1 MTRIL
6 SLFVVFML
14 SGVLAFAQNRVVSGK
29 VTDEAGAPV
38 TGATIYVGNKAVG
51 STDKNG
57 NYSLKNVAPN
67 AIITIG
73 GGNSNL
79 TEKKINSGTGSVVD
93 FSVVRSAAQLDVVTV
108 TAVTTALGIKKN
120 PNELGY
126 AQTTITNKLLTAGK
140 SSDVAQSLVGK
151 VSGLNITSTNSGVF
165 NDTKI
170 NFRGIRSLTGNN
182 SPMLV
187 VDGASTPL
195 GYLSSI
201 APEDILSTTLLKS
214 ASAAA
219 IYGPDA
225 INGVIIVNTKRG
237 NASDKITVSITSSVQ
252 FTKVAFFPKLQH
264 QFGAGAGEIIN
275 ADGTY
280 GYVPYENQM
289 YGPAFDGSTQDIG
302 VRLEDGSIQSG
313 PYSNLH
319 ASDKKNFYNTGVTM
333 QNTISL
339 TGKDFFVSADDAV
352 IHGVVPDDR
361 NRRTSFRFNGGKQ
374 YNKFSASYGLN
385 YVVSNSNVVD
395 ETGQQNY
402 PGTAYNG
409 GIFFQV
415 LQIPDNVPLSQY
427 KDWKNNKFAQY
438 SNYFNEFALNPYW
451 IIGNHRSLGHTDDFF
466 GNLDLAYQIKPW
478 LKANA
483 RFNTRVLNQMQQNNT
498 APVIV
503 TDYAATHRSATTY
516 SNKPGS
522 VFNDAFNASRINFD
536 GFLDGST
543 AAGKS
548 LNIKYV
554 AGGTI
559 RQSRSRDVA
568 AGGRNLVVP
577 YLFNTSVRSGDANLA
592 GSGNNRII
600 NSSLYSLYGS
610 LGFGFKEYAFVEFTG
625 RNDWDSRLAKD
636 NRSFFY
642 PAVNASLVLV
652 DRKAGILKTG
662 QDGIFSSAKIRGA
675 YSKSGNV
682 NLGSYQLQPTYTQPA
697 GFPYGSNVGFT
708 TGNTIPDINGI
719 TPEFVYSTEAG
730 IDIGLL
736 KDRLTLSAS
745 YFNQECKD
753 QILTVSQPSSTG
765 YPFALANA
773 AQFKNYGVEFDLGLT
788 PLVEIGKAKINL
800 LVNATYN
807 DSKVQKTFKDLPV
820 TIGSSSTFIQNSA
833 SSPTANN
840 QAVVGLPAFVF
851 QLSDYARDPATG
863 KVIVD
868 AATGYPTQASSLAV
882 MGRTLP
888 KWIIGVTPSVSI
900 GNVSISATLDY
911 KCGHNFYSGLG
922 SDLDFSG
929 LSARSAEY
937 NRQNFVFPNS
947 VYAQVDGAGNP
958 TGKYL
963 PNTNILTQDG
973 NYEFWTGANTNTGIA
988 TNYFASANALRLR
1001 EVNLSYSLPNSVFA
1015 NSKSIKRLTFSIVGR
1030 NLLLFTAKSNQW
1042 GDPEFNSA
1050 SGANS
1055 FGLGSSFQSPSSRQL
1070 GLSINAQF

>member
-14 SGVLAFAQNRVVSGK
+14 SGVLAFAQNRVVTGTVK
-29 VTDEAGAPV
+29 DETGVAV
-38 TGATIYVGNKAVG
+38 SGATIYVGNKAVG
-51 STDKNG
+51 FTDKNG
-57 NYSLKNVAPN
+57 NYSIKNVAPN
-67 AIITIG
+67 AIITVG

-79 TEKKINSGTGSVVD
+79 IEKKINSGASGVVD
-93 FSVVRSAAQLDVVTV
+93 FSVVRTTAELSTVTV
-108 TAVTTALGIKKN
+108 TAVTTALGIRKQPK
-120 PNELGY
+120 ELGY
-126 AQTTITNKLLTAGK
+126 AQTTLNNRAITAGK
-140 SSDVAQSLVGK
+140 SADVAQSLVGK

-225 INGVIIVNTKRG
+225 INGVIIINTKRG
-237 NASDKITVSITSSVQ
+237 GTADKLTVSLTSSVQ
-252 FTKVAFFPKLQH
+252 FTKVAFFPRLQH
-264 QFGAGAGEIIN
+264 QFGPGAGEIIN
-275 ADGTY
+275 PDGSY
-280 GYVPYENQM
+280 GYVPYENQN
-289 YGPAFDGSTQDIG
+289 YGPAFDGTIKEIG

-319 ASDKKNFYNTGVTM
+319 ANDKKNFYNTGVTI

-339 TGKDFFVSADDAV
+339 SGKDFFVSADDAI
-352 IHGVVPDDR
+352 IHGVVPDDQ

-374 YNKFSASYGLN
+374 YNKFSANYSLN
-385 YVVSNSNVVD
+385 YVVGNFNVVD
-395 ETGQQNY
+395 EGGQQNY
-402 PGTAYNG
+402 TTTSYNG
-409 GIFFQV
+409 GLFFQV
-415 LQIPDNVPLSQY
+415 LQIGDNVPLSQY
-427 KDWKNNKFAQY
+427 KDWRNNKFAQY
-438 SNYFNEFALNPYW
+438 SNYYNEFALNPYW
-451 IIGNHRSLGHTDDFF
+451 IVGNHRAIGHSDDFF
-466 GNLDLAYQIKPW
+466 GNLDLGYQIKPW

-483 RFNTRVLNQMQQNNT
+483 RFNTRVLNQLQQNNT
-498 APVIV
+498 APVVV
-503 TDYAATHRSATTY
+503 TDYAASHRSATTY

-522 VFNDAFNASRINFD
+522 VFNDAFNSSRINFD
-536 GFLDGST
+536 GFFDGST
-543 AAGKS
+543 AINKS
-548 LNIKYV
+548 LNVKYV

-559 RQSRSRDVA
+559 RQSRQRDVA

-592 GSGNNRII
+592 GAGNNRVI

-610 LGFGFKEYAFVEFTG
+610 LGFGFKDFAFVEFTG
-625 RNDWDSRLAKD
+625 RNDWDSRLVKD

-642 PAVNASLVLV
+642 PGVNASVVLI
-652 DRKAGILKTG
+652 DRTAGILKTG
-662 QDGIFSSAKIRGA
+662 QDGIFSSAKLRGA

-682 NLGSYQLQPTYTQPA
+682 NINPYSLQPTYSQPA
-697 GFPYGSNVGFT
+697 GFPYGNNVGFT
-708 TGNTIPDINGI
+708 TGNTIPSSSL

-730 IDIGLL
+730 IDVGLL
-736 KDRLTLSAS
+736 KDRITFSAS

-788 PLVEIGKAKINL
+788 PLVSIGKAKINL

-807 DSKVQKTFKDLPV
+807 DSKVQKTFQDLPV
-820 TIGSSSTFIQNSA
+820 TIGSSATFIQNSA

-851 QLSDYARDPATG
+851 QLTDYARDPATG

-868 AATGYPTQASSLAV
+868 ANTGYPTQASSLAV

-900 GNVSISATLDY
+900 GNVTVSATLDY

-929 LSARSAEY
+929 LSARSAQY

-947 VYAQVDGAGNP
+947 VYADGS
-958 TGKYL
+958 GKYV

-988 TNYFASANALRLR
+988 TNYFASANALRVR
-1001 EVNLSYSLPNSVFA
+1001 EVNLSYSLPASVFA

-1030 NLLLFTAKSNQW
+1030 NLFLFTDKSNQW

-1050 SGANS
+1050 TGANS

-1070 GLSINAQF
+1070 GLSVNAQF